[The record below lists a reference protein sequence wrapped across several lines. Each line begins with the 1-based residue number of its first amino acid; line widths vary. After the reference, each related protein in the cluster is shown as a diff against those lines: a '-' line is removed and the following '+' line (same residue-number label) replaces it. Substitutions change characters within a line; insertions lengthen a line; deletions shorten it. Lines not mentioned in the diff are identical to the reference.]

1 MTRELLG
8 ELEHRVLLA
17 MLHLGSA
24 AYSVSV
30 ALHLEE
36 RIGYEVQ
43 LATIQVSLRRL
54 EEKGLARSALRRA
67 SAEEGGR
74 PRRHYELTEKGTA
87 KLREVRSELMALW
100 WGTSL
105 SDGGR

>member
-17 MLHLGSA
+17 LLHLGKV

-30 ALHLEE
+30 ALHLEQ

-54 EEKGLARSALRRA
+54 EEKSLARSELRPA
-67 SAEEGGR
+67 SPEEGGR
-74 PRRHYELTEKGTA
+74 PRRYYVVTETGIA
-87 KLREVRSELMALW
+87 KLREARSELMALW

-105 SDGGR
+105 SDGAG

>member
-8 ELEHRVLLA
+8 ELEHRVMLA
-17 MLHLGSA
+17 VLSLGPE

-36 RIGYEVQ
+36 RTGHDVE

-54 EEKGLARSALRRA
+54 EEKGLTGSELRRA
-67 SAEEGGR
+67 PPEEGSR
-74 PRRHYELTEKGTA
+74 PRRYYTLTAAGLER
-87 KLREVRSELMALW
+87 LREAREDLLSLW
-100 WGTSL
+100 SATPLGEAA
-105 SDGGR
+105 G

>member
-17 MLHLGSA
+17 MLHLGTE

-36 RIGYEVQ
+36 RTGHTVQ

-54 EEKGLARSALRRA
+54 EEKGLARSELRRA

-74 PRRHYELTEKGTA
+74 PRRYYEVAEAGLA
-87 KLREVRSELMALW
+87 KLREARSELMALW
-100 WGTSL
+100 RGTSL
-105 SDGGR
+105 SEGAR

>member
-17 MLHLGSA
+17 VLSLGTE

-36 RIGYEVQ
+36 RTGHDVE

-54 EEKGLARSALRRA
+54 DDKGLTRSELRRA
-67 SAEEGGR
+67 PEREGGR
-74 PRRHYELTEKGTA
+74 RRRYHTLTKAGLER
-87 KLREVRSELMALW
+87 LREARADLIALW
-100 WGTSL
+100 RDTPLGE
-105 SDGGR
+105 GAR